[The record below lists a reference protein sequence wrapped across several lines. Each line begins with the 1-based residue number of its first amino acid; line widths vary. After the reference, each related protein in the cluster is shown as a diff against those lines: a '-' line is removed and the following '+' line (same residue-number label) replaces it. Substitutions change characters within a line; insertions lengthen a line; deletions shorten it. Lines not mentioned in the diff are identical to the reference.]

1 MANNKNVAQTEKVN
15 SFQVVEAY
23 KNIRMN
29 LLYSLVNSEKKTVVI
44 TSSVK
49 NEGKTTTAAN
59 LAMSISQNDAHVLLI
74 DADLRKARQ
83 HKLFRV
89 PNQNGLSKLII
100 NQCTLD
106 EAIIKNVK
114 PGFDLITA
122 GALPPNPSELLGSKN
137 MKLLLEKVSEMYDY
151 IIIDTPPIN
160 IVSDALALVDYAA
173 GFVLVSRQ
181 KITQYPDLQHAA
193 ESIEAVNGNILGVI
207 INDVKRKFDTYANSY
222 YYYSDKDDD

>member
-1 MANNKNVAQTEKVN
+1 MANTKNAAQTEKVN

-29 LLYSLVNSEKKTVVI
+29 LLYSLVNSEKKIVVI
-44 TSSVK
+44 TSSMK

-59 LAMSISQNDAHVLLI
+59 LAMSISQNDARVLLI

-83 HKLFRV
+83 HKLFRIS
-89 PNQNGLSKLII
+89 NQNGLSKLII

-106 EAIIKNVK
+106 EAINKNVK

-122 GALPPNPSELLGSKN
+122 GPLPPNPSELLGSKN
-137 MKLLLEKVSEMYDY
+137 MKILLDKLSQMYDY
-151 IIIDTPPIN
+151 IIIDTPPLN
-160 IVSDALALVDYAA
+160 IVSDALALVDSAA
-173 GFVLVSRQ
+173 GFVVVARH
-181 KITQYPDLQHAA
+181 KITQYPELQRAT
-193 ESIEAVNGNILGVI
+193 ESIEAVHGNILGVI
-207 INDVKRKFDTYANSY
+207 INDVKRKFDTYSNSY